1 MNMAHV
7 LIILLT
13 AIFYMLSMRPSFLD
27 FKYELHPFRKWG
39 LTVLAAFGV
48 MLLIISGGNQLAL
61 QEMPQDE
68 QSIART
74 AILENN
80 DNNTSRKGTNF
91 LADYFSNSCRREKQ
105 EEEPPSNA
113 HIAQRLISLPLAFF
127 QIIRGDHR

>member
-1 MNMAHV
+1 MLMLA
-7 LIILLT
+7 
-13 AIFYMLSMRPSFLD
+13 AIFYMLSMRTSFLD
-27 FKYELHPFRKWG
+27 LKYELHPLRKWG
-39 LTVLAAFGV
+39 LTVLVVFGV
-48 MLLIISGGNQLAL
+48 MLLIIPGGNQVAL

-105 EEEPPSNA
+105 EEEQPSSA
-113 HIAQRLISLPLAFF
+113 RIAQGLISLPLTFF